1 MALSLI
7 GVAAS
12 LVEIFVVC
20 MQSLRVLFATPFD
33 LLSRCFPS
41 GLSATTGLAVIY
53 LSFMWRRLECS
64 FGIYVG
70 NGLGIDTVKQE
81 ASFSHPSRS
90 PLTCYSRSHAF
101 YYIFSAF
108 YVAELLASYIASV
121 TIDIS
126 PWIPSGLAMA
136 SVILCLLLLW
146 LMPRPNLDAEANATR
161 PLATAREETAG
172 ILSVSR
178 KDHSVRNLLSTFSNT
193 KVLLTIPVFLVGI
206 FRYTTLNVLIQYA
219 SIRFQLSISTGAMFY
234 TETALINIFLFLF
247 MVPRLTAYVRR
258 RYNVQPQIIDLF
270 LVRTSVILM
279 CCGSLAIGLAW
290 SGNVLPAGT
299 SPPLLSVALC
309 CSMLIF

>member
-20 MQSLRVLFATPFD
+20 MQSLHVLFVNPFD

-41 GLSATTGLAVIY
+41 GLSITTDLAVIY

-64 FGIYVG
+64 FGVYVG
-70 NGLGIDTVKQE
+70 NGLGIDTIKQK
-81 ASFSHPSRS
+81 ARISHLSEP
-90 PLTCYSRSHAF
+90 PLTYYSRSHAF

-126 PWIPSGLAMA
+126 PWIPSGLAMV

-146 LMPRPNLDAEANATR
+146 IMPRPELDTEANATR
-161 PLATAREETAG
+161 PFATLSEETAG
-172 ILSVSR
+172 ILAVSR
-178 KDHSVRNLLSTFSNT
+178 KDHSVHNLIGTFSNT
-193 KVLLTIPVFLVGI
+193 KILLTIPVFLVGI

-234 TETALINIFLFLF
+234 TETALVNIFLFLF
-247 MVPRLTAYVRR
+247 MVPRLTAYIRK
-258 RYNVQPQIIDLF
+258 RYNVQPQRIDLF

-290 SGNVLPAGT
+290 SGSLLPAGT
-299 SPPLLSVALC
+299 SPHYPA
-309 CSMLIF
+309 